1 MENELNENNLNE
13 YFMKVYD
20 KQNLKNNPNYL
31 KWKEL
36 KKKKYGKN
44 AKFIHCKKDNII
56 FVCSDESLKKNPIY
70 RSNCPVC
77 NNPICYFC
85 SSSDGDKICCVKLSL
100 MIMFLEN
107 GFKFIRM
114 EENVENQQDYKFKFI
129 LFILPFINL
138 FLFIHEIQLSLFYR
152 IVEKES
158 EKNSDSLYE
167 LKEEDNYISSLVFG
181 ITIAFDILLCIPY
194 FILSIYFMFLLLI
207 FSAPFKNYPLKY
219 FIGIAYK
226 KCI

>member
-31 KWKEL
+31 NWKKS
-36 KKKKYGKN
+36 KKKKHGKN
-44 AKFIHCKKDNII
+44 AKFIRCKKDNII
-56 FVCSDESLKKNPIY
+56 FACSDESLKKKPIY

-85 SSSDGDKICCVKLSL
+85 SRSAGGKICCVKLSL

-138 FLFIHEIQLSLFYR
+138 FLFIHEIQLSLFYG
-152 IVEKES
+152 IVPKES
-158 EKNSDSLYE
+158 EIYYDYLYQ
-167 LKEEDNYISSLVFG
+167 LEEKDYCISSLVFG
-181 ITIAFDILLCIPY
+181 ITMAFDILLSIPY